1 MCVFVTHECVYVAR
15 LYTDEEQMECSAA
28 NFFYRSAVWQK
39 YEQDTGAFL
48 PKSECQIG
56 KNMGKI

>member
-1 MCVFVTHECVYVAR
+1 MLPAYI
-15 LYTDEEQMECSAA
+15 QMRNKWNAVLPIL
-28 NFFYRSAVWQK
+28 YRSAVWQK